1 LGALFSSPPTPQ
13 APVIPAVPPA
23 AAPPIMANANVDQ
36 AGNSQKGKAAAAA
49 GAGFSG
55 TVKNDGGAGGLTT
68 PATTAKAS
76 LLG

>member
-1 LGALFSSPPTPQ
+1 
-13 APVIPAVPPA
+13 
-23 AAPPIMANANVDQ
+23 MANANVDQ